1 MTKLIRCTK
10 LYNCKIEY
18 TGVQTNSEDEI
29 IRPIVIMKTGVFNGY
44 LKTVKA
50 LLNSVKWWEGIPIVI
65 NKDATDHPTTVIVT
79 NNTQKVGQII
89 NPRWDIT
96 RESIIADAHIYPES
110 CPEWLLQPIMN
121 GEELGVSGTYFA
133 DLVPKKGE
141 LDGKKY
147 THEEQNYTPNNV
159 AIVKFPACKLPECGL
174 NVNSDQG
181 VETMAK
187 SKTCKSCGK
196 PIEDCTDDE
205 PITDADGANPDD
217 SKDEPEGNDSTKD
230 DNKTDDDPK
239 GKKGKADKNKKIK
252 VNDKKDSNVIVKDS
266 EGDNMVTLEELQK
279 QLTDITA
286 ITNTQK
292 EEIKTLKEENDRFK
306 AVEKENGFL
315 AQFPADSRAAAKL
328 ELWPAF
334 QKDPASLIMNSAT
347 AKRLGELLVPINTL
361 DKSVG
366 AAMVD
371 LPLKDAV
378 MNADKDDVLSQMPS
392 LEDSRKLLHAMK

>member
-10 LYNCKIEY
+10 LYDCKIEY

-44 LKTVKA
+44 RKTVKA

-65 NKDATDHPTTVIVT
+65 DKDATDHPTTVIAT

-96 RESIIADAHIYPES
+96 REAIIADAHIYPES

-187 SKTCKSCGK
+187 SKTCKNCGK

-205 PITDADGANPDD
+205 PVTDTDD
-217 SKDEPEGNDSTKD
+217 SEDKIEGPEGDDSD
-230 DNKTDDDPK
+230 IEDKTEGDEPK
-239 GKKGKADKNKKIK
+239 GKKGKAKENKKIK
-252 VNDKKDSNVIVKDS
+252 TSNKKDSNVIVKDS
-266 EGDNMVTLEELQK
+266 EGDNMVTIEELTK
-279 QLTDITA
+279 QVADITA
-286 ITNTQK
+286 ITNSQK
-292 EEIKTLKEENDRFK
+292 TEIETLKAENEKFK

-315 AQFPADSRAAAKL
+315 AQFPADSRAAAKT

-334 QKDPASLIMNSAT
+334 QKDPASLIMNSTT

-371 LPLKDAV
+371 LPLGGAV
-378 MNADKDDVLSQMPS
+378 TNADKNDVLSLMPS
-392 LEDSRKLLHAMK
+392 LEDSRKLLQAMK